1 MIGFIA
7 GVAFGIWLYMS
18 KIFLI
23 GLVKKDNTVVDIAW
37 GLGFVLIA
45 WFTAWHTNLWL
56 PRHLLL
62 LTMVTIWGVRLSTHL
77 YLRNKGKGEDPRYK
91 AWRQAWG
98 TDVVWRSYLQIYM
111 LQAVCMLII
120 AIPIKTTLLS
130 NDANLT
136 VLDFLGLAV
145 FCLGFMFE
153 SIGDYQLKQFVHNPA
168 NRGNIMDQGLW
179 HYTRH
184 PNYFGEAT
192 MWWGIWLVS
201 LSVPY
206 GLLAIISP
214 LFITSLLLFVSGVPL
229 TEAQFADNAAYQTY
243 KKRTSAFFPWF
254 AKK

>member
-1 MIGFIA
+1 MIEFIA
-7 GVAFGIWLYMS
+7 GVTFGVWLYMS
-18 KIFLI
+18 TVFLL

-45 WFTAWHTNLWL
+45 WFTAWHTGLWL

-62 LTMVTIWGVRLSTHL
+62 LAMVTIWGIRLSTHL

-130 NDANLT
+130 NDAT
-136 VLDFLGLAV
+136 IAMLDFLGLAV
-145 FCLGFMFE
+145 FCIGFLFE

-206 GLLAIISP
+206 GWLAIISP
-214 LFITSLLLFVSGVPL
+214 LFITLLLLFVSGVPL
-229 TEAQFADNAAYQTY
+229 TEAQFANNPAYQAY

-254 AKK
+254 ANK